1 MAAKIRGTTF
11 GRCRGRAV
19 SVICGYFV
27 CAISHGSFDFSWT
40 IVFDSDDVSDKC
52 SRCASKRFPPRTR
65 GEFLTGPPGTRG
77 TLFGYPQP
85 ARHTSARDVL
95 LTQTSATMSAMTTQ
109 AHAARPAAKA
119 PRVTVRPRARPR
131 ARRRSSRTSFAQ
143 RLGLRTG
150 KPTSSRAPR
159 ARAFCGRDA
168 ASSLVTHRRTIPR
181 LCVAFAPLC
190 HIAGERA
197 LHACAR
203 CRAPPRVATDPIP
216 RRSPGAGPCLLYT
229 SPSPRD

>member
-1 MAAKIRGTTF
+1 MDDRLLDKDVSGQVFEMRLETISAANARGISDWTAGNARDAFWLSTT
-11 GRCRGRAV
+11 RAAYQRARRSPHADV
-19 SVICGYFV
+19 R
-27 CAISHGSFDFSWT
+27 
-40 IVFDSDDVSDKC
+40 DDVRDDD
-52 SRCASKRFPPRTR
+52 AGPRGAPR
-65 GEFLTGPPGTRG
+65 RERS
-77 TLFGYPQP
+77 
-85 ARHTSARDVL
+85 ARHGAS
-95 LTQTSATMSAMTTQ
+95 
-109 AHAARPAAKA
+109 
-119 PRVTVRPRARPR
+119 PRATAR

-150 KPTSSRAPR
+150 EPTSSRAPR

-181 LCVAFAPLC
+181 LCVAFASLC

-216 RRSPGAGPCLLYT
+216 RRSPGAGP
-229 SPSPRD
+229 PPRHRRGGERRRERGP

>member
-131 ARRRSSRTSFAQ
+131 AR
-143 RLGLRTG
+143 
-150 KPTSSRAPR
+150 
-159 ARAFCGRDA
+159 
-168 ASSLVTHRRTIPR
+168 
-181 LCVAFAPLC
+181 
-190 HIAGERA
+190 AGDLPE
-197 LHACAR
+197 
-203 CRAPPRVATDPIP
+203 
-216 RRSPGAGPCLLYT
+216 RRSPNAWVCEPANQRLVARPARARSAAAT
-229 SPSPRD
+229 PRLRS